1 MEPIGRASADELNS
15 YFATYVAQ
23 TQGNDLFGALAIA
36 TKEFIAVLDR
46 VRPDREDFRYAEGKW
61 SIKEVVQHVIDTERI
76 FAFRAL
82 CFARQE
88 SSELPG
94 FDENSYAANSG
105 ADARTLDSL
114 VQEYKVVSASTEA
127 LFRSFRS
134 PDLLRLGTA
143 NGSRMSAR
151 AIGWTIAGHC
161 KHHVTILHERYL

>member
-1 MEPIGRASADELNS
+1 MEPIGRPSPDELNT
-15 YFATYVAQ
+15 YFATYVAK
-23 TQGNDLFGALAIA
+23 TKSDDLLAALANA
-36 TKEFIAVLDR
+36 AQELVAVLEK
-46 VRPDREDFRYAEGKW
+46 VPPDREKFRYAEGKW

-88 SSELPG
+88 PSELPG

-105 ADARTLDSL
+105 ADARTLGSL

-134 PDLLRLGTA
+134 ADLLRLGTA

-151 AIGWTIAGHC
+151 AMGWTIAGHC